1 MNAPRPD
8 IAAKRRAFR
17 ELHQTGCFLLPN
29 PWDIGS
35 ALWLQQLGA
44 VALAT
49 TSSGFAW
56 TLGRPD
62 GGVARDDVLTHL
74 REMVDAT
81 DLPVNADFERG
92 FGADPDA
99 VYDSVRLA
107 AQTGVAGLS
116 IEDSTGDPSAPLFD
130 IGVAVERMRAARS
143 ALDAE
148 GADVVLVGRA
158 ENFLAGRPDLND
170 TIERLIAYA
179 EAGADCLYAPG
190 VRIADDITAIVA
202 AVAPKPVNV
211 LVSAGIGL
219 SLRELEDLGV
229 RRVSTGGAL
238 ARAAWSGF
246 ARAAG
251 LLIEHGSFDGFA
263 GVMTHDIVD
272 AVFRARR

>member
-190 VRIADDITAIVA
+190 VRTADDIAAIVA

-211 LVSAGIGL
+211 LASAGIGPGTIRL
-219 SLRELEDLGV
+219 SIGLEDADDLLDDLK
-229 RRVSTGGAL
+229 RAL
-238 ARAAWSGF
+238 RAAEK
-246 ARAAG
+246 AG
-251 LLIEHGSFDGFA
+251 A
-263 GVMTHDIVD
+263 
-272 AVFRARR
+272 